1 LGQLVAESRL
11 SHNAPGMAG
20 CIPELL
26 APTLGPTFGNRRETM
41 TKFPYN
47 ETDYFKAGRD
57 VWFEMRGPKV
67 AQAAVDQA
75 AEHEMTRDLRQF
87 LFEHCFGAVWARPG
101 LERATRS
108 TITIS
113 VLTALGRAE
122 ELKSHIRMGLNNG
135 LTREE
140 LKEIFLHVG
149 VYAGVPTAVAAVR
162 AAMEVFAEIDGA
174 APPKG

>member
-1 LGQLVAESRL
+1 L
-11 SHNAPGMAG
+11 S
-20 CIPELL
+20 
-26 APTLGPTFGNRRETM
+26 
-41 TKFPYN
+41 KYPYD
-47 ETDYFKAGRD
+47 ETDAFKTGRD

-67 AQAAVDQA
+67 AQATMDQA

-87 LFEHCFGAVWARPG
+87 LFEHCFAAVWARPG

-108 TITIS
+108 IITIS
-113 VLTALGRAE
+113 VLTALGRTE

-162 AAMEVFAEIDGA
+162 AAMEEFEALDKT
-174 APPKG
+174 KG